1 MATQKMGHTRRSL
14 QTEHARESEPSE
26 AGSAV
31 VCVASRRRNLGPG
44 DCGRSRRHGKHFHA
58 CESVETREQ
67 IDALIALG
75 CQVGQG
81 FYYAKPM
88 PAEDFARILEK
99 GFLK

>member
-1 MATQKMGHTRRSL
+1 M
-14 QTEHARESEPSE
+14 
-26 AGSAV
+26 
-31 VCVASRRRNLGPG
+31 
-44 DCGRSRRHGKHFHA
+44 
-58 CESVETREQ
+58 ETREQ